1 MRRSVEGSTLKVI
14 PIDSPW
20 KNGVTERHG
29 GIAKQILYKL
39 VDQMSVTDESV
50 FQMCVAAA
58 AQAKNSLSRV
68 CGYSPVQWVLGKEP
82 STAFSVL
89 DSPHQLAC
97 HDRLLRGGK
106 FAIQSQIREAA
117 RVAWIQLDDS
127 DRFRRAILRNPTLQR
142 QSFFPGE
149 QVFIFQYGEWRGP
162 CVVVAE
168 QPHRILWVSFRK
180 PLLKV
185 SLEHVRAATSE
196 EILGKQMVDE
206 ELDDQFIH
214 LERNGQ
220 SRGYVDLTEQGPVVP
235 PGRCRVLGK
244 RPPPPDWVEPEP
256 NVPPALRPTEDFHE
270 PGGGGNLENFDGCA
284 PNAPDSTGEFFQAD
298 LPVPENHD
306 SQVSPQY
313 ERWLIFQKS
322 WMFRRVMVPVRV
334 LLRVVRKRKWKL
346 VMKISGMLLNLPFYP
361 QVVPGI
367 VKLKD
372 MKKFQGSMRM
382 RSMGQCGTGEIEFGI
397 DKRRGST
404 RRLSMLG
411 MKRDLENTL
420 GNEKRNIPTPKMF
433 SSRNWGSFMIWKI
446 INFRVIILRKRDVL
460 PLSSRSSASVVNG
473 YMKS

>member
-1 MRRSVEGSTLKVI
+1 MSGNSLLRRSVEGSTLKVI

-117 RVAWIQLDDS
+117 RVAWIQLDNS

-180 PLLKV
+180 ALLKV

-196 EILGKQMVDE
+196 EFWENKWLMRNWMINLSTLNVMANPGAMLTSLNKVLWFLPDAVVCWENALHPQIGWNLNPMSLRHSALLRIFMNRGGEVTWKILM
-206 ELDDQFIH
+206 
-214 LERNGQ
+214 
-220 SRGYVDLTEQGPVVP
+220 VVP
-235 PGRCRVLGK
+235 PMPPIRLVNFSKLICLFPKIMIVRCL
-244 RPPPPDWVEPEP
+244 P
-256 NVPPALRPTEDFHE
+256 NMNV
-270 PGGGGNLENFDGCA
+270 G
-284 PNAPDSTGEFFQAD
+284 
-298 LPVPENHD
+298 
-306 SQVSPQY
+306 
-313 ERWLIFQKS
+313 
-322 WMFRRVMVPVRV
+322 
-334 LLRVVRKRKWKL
+334 
-346 VMKISGMLLNLPFYP
+346 
-361 QVVPGI
+361 
-367 VKLKD
+367 
-372 MKKFQGSMRM
+372 
-382 RSMGQCGTGEIEFGI
+382 
-397 DKRRGST
+397 
-404 RRLSMLG
+404 
-411 MKRDLENTL
+411 
-420 GNEKRNIPTPKMF
+420 
-433 SSRNWGSFMIWKI
+433 
-446 INFRVIILRKRDVL
+446 
-460 PLSSRSSASVVNG
+460 
-473 YMKS
+473 